1 MNKYREIAEQ
11 VVELLGGKANI
22 SNVYHCMTRLRFHV
36 KSPDSADLKAIEKV
50 NGVMGVTDA
59 NGELQVIIGPAV
71 ESVYNEIT
79 EILGIQKSDAI
90 NENLDVKSKKKF
102 TLKGCV
108 NGVLNAL
115 SASLAPLVPLFV
127 VVGVFNTVAVL
138 LGPQFLKVIT
148 EDSDLYKN
156 FYYVGQS
163 ILYFLPILIAY
174 TASKRFGSNT
184 LISMALAC
192 IMLYPKLIEI
202 ASAGNPFTV
211 LGIPMTLVD
220 YSTSVIPIIL
230 ITWAQSYIEK
240 LISKF
245 TPDLVKVIV
254 VPCLTILVMLPVGLC
269 LLGPLGNYI
278 GIALGQIIVNLYHVA
293 GPLAT
298 LIAGATIIIGG
309 AFGISRPIFFICL
322 STMLANGVEYA
333 YMPIAMAIG
342 NWIALGADLGYI
354 FKAKSREQKQLGISC
369 LVALA
374 LGGVSEPS
382 LYGIFLVRRKL
393 LISTAIAG
401 AISGLYLG
409 IMHVGYYVFGPSNV
423 LNILG
428 FVGGEKSNLI
438 HGCIAAAIALI
449 SAFVFT
455 LILEKGEVSGASNN
469 N

>member
-1 MNKYREIAEQ
+1 
-11 VVELLGGKANI
+11 
-22 SNVYHCMTRLRFHV
+22 MTRLRFNV
-36 KSPDSADLKAIEKV
+36 KDSNSADLKSIEKV
-50 NGVMGVTDA
+50 NGVVGTTDA

-71 ESVYNEIT
+71 ESVYNELI
-79 EILGIQKSDAI
+79 EILGIQKTDAI
-90 NENLDVKSKKKF
+90 SENFDVNSKKKF
-102 TLKGCV
+102 TLKGWI
-108 NGVLNAL
+108 NGVMNAL

-138 LGPQFLKVIT
+138 IGPQFLKIVS
-148 EDSDLYKN
+148 EDSDIYKN
-156 FYYVGQS
+156 FYYVGQG
-163 ILYFLPILIAY
+163 ILYFLPILLAY
-174 TASKRFGSNT
+174 TASKRFKSNT
-184 LISMALAC
+184 LITMVLAC

-202 ASAGNPFTV
+202 VSAGNPFTI
-211 LGIPMTLVD
+211 LGIPMTLID

-230 ITWAQSYIEK
+230 IAWAQSYIEK
-240 LISKF
+240 LISKY
-245 TPDLVKVIV
+245 TPDIVKVIV
-254 VPCLTILVMLPVGLC
+254 VPCLTILVMLPIGLC

-278 GIALGQIIVNLYHVA
+278 GVALGQIIVNLYNVA

-298 LIAGATIIIGG
+298 MLAGATIIISG

-322 STMLANGVEYA
+322 STMLANKVEYV

-342 NWIALGADLGYI
+342 NWVALGADLGYI

-374 LGGVSEPS
+374 LGGVTEPS

-428 FVGGEKSNLI
+428 FVGGGTSNLVNGI
-438 HGCIAAAIALI
+438 IAAVIALVT
-449 SAFVFT
+449 AFVFT
-455 LILEKGEVSGASNN
+455 LILEKGEEPNN
-469 N
+469 SVTNLNT